1 MNTPSVRSILPKSLP
16 GLMVLIFGV
25 LVIFALPTS
34 SKFVSYRYL
43 FSWSMY
49 NGAWVHEKYTLSYI
63 DPTLSSTLSR
73 SEAIDKYNVN
83 LLPYGIKPLKIFCDN
98 DKFLKSVARDGK
110 FSVKYYCN
118 PNARDSK

>member
-1 MNTPSVRSILPKSLP
+1 MNSPSVKSILPKSLP
-16 GLMVLIFGV
+16 GLMVLIFGA
-25 LVIFALPTS
+25 LVIIALPTS

-73 SEAIDKYNVN
+73 SEAIDRYKVN
-83 LLPYGIKPLKIFCDN
+83 LLPYGIEPLKIFCN
-98 DKFLKSVARDGK
+98 DDRSLKSVERDGK
-110 FSVKYYCN
+110 FSIKYYCN
-118 PNARDSK
+118 PNSRDSK

>member
-1 MNTPSVRSILPKSLP
+1 VRSILPKSLP

-98 DKFLKSVARDGK
+98 DEFLKSVARDGK

>member
-1 MNTPSVRSILPKSLP
+1 
-16 GLMVLIFGV
+16 MVLIFGV

-34 SKFVSYRYL
+34 SKFVSYRYI

-98 DKFLKSVARDGK
+98 DEFLKSVARDGK